1 MKPRRLS
8 SLLSPKLSVAL
19 AAVGARVRAVLH
31 RKHNALVGV
40 SDGASFRSRLNASL
54 LGQPVVK
61 SITRRPAVFHQRT
74 RGARAAYCV
83 AVPRVLTR
91 RRATGTVV
99 GARVNKGTM
108 PGVAKQ
114 ATFKPGNQARAE
126 AVDERDVVR
135 LANHVPNLPLVVLG
149 LLGEERGLNDGGEV
163 LGEDAVSAAWV
174 RGLRGEG

>member
-1 MKPRRLS
+1 
-8 SLLSPKLSVAL
+8 
-19 AAVGARVRAVLH
+19 
-31 RKHNALVGV
+31 
-40 SDGASFRSRLNASL
+40 
-54 LGQPVVK
+54 
-61 SITRRPAVFHQRT
+61 
-74 RGARAAYCV
+74 
-83 AVPRVLTR
+83 
-91 RRATGTVV
+91 VV
-99 GARVNKGTM
+99 GARVDKGPM

-174 RGLRGEG
+174 RGVRGEGERERGREGEGRGGEGGEEGRPTCRGQARRSRHSATQI